1 MRFDDFLRRCLRPN
15 YLVPIEQTMSD
26 LLPRATVARFDA
38 DVLVLADIKTRYDT
52 YGVGI
57 DKQIISAEEARAFE
71 GLAPGDT
78 DNAPVPFSPPQAIPT
93 ALPIQTS
100 SQHGTALFGMRTQA
114 RRGSW
119 TGDDDRL
126 PALQDGEYDRTR
138 GVDSPV
144 LSRRGHV
151 SSIPVHDSTGP

>member
-78 DNAPVPFSPPQAIPT
+78 DNAPVPVQPAASDPDCVADT
-93 ALPIQTS
+93 DAVRGAAGLP
-100 SQHGTALFGMRTQA
+100 LLVMRA
-114 RRGSW
+114 ASRP
-119 TGDDDRL
+119 RL
-126 PALQDGEYDRTR
+126 GQG
-138 GVDSPV
+138 
-144 LSRRGHV
+144 
-151 SSIPVHDSTGP
+151 